1 MDTVLQDLRFGLR
14 MLVKHRAFAAAVVV
28 TLGLGIGVNTVV
40 FSMADL
46 VALRP
51 LPMRNADGVVSMW
64 QSHPDRGAE
73 RIHASYPD
81 FADWRRQATSFED
94 LSARQYTSYN
104 LTGVAEPTRVTACRA
119 TASLFRVW
127 GLPAVEG
134 RVFTDEE
141 DRPGAPRVAVLSHG
155 FWQRQFGSRSDA
167 VGGTVRLDGEPY
179 EVVGVLTPEIEI
191 GGLGTIEVWTPLVPD
206 ADPADREARGLRV
219 DGRLKPGIG
228 LERASAEMRTIV
240 ARLAGEHPASNA
252 GYAVR
257 VVPLRE
263 SVMGAQAYRT
273 VALLSL
279 TVAFV
284 LAIACGNVAS
294 LMLARNAARERETAV
309 RTALGAGRLRVV
321 RQLLTEGAILAL
333 IGGALGVA
341 LAGGG
346 LALMRAVTYERAFQH
361 LRIDVRMVAFSA
373 VVSLVT
379 PLLFGLVPALQAAR
393 ADVISALRDGGS
405 RSVTSRGG
413 RGRRSLVVVQLALAL
428 TLLVVA
434 GLSTRTA
441 VELQTREMGFARRGL
456 VTMRLDLNRSG
467 YGNDERVR
475 QLVGTLVE
483 RLASSPGASG
493 AAATSSL
500 PVVDGAAAVALAVE
514 GQTPSA
520 PGAAPWAA
528 RTVVTAGYFRTLRV
542 ALSQGRDFEAGDSRQ
557 ATPVAIVSRAL
568 ARHYFGDGPDLG
580 RRIRTGAE
588 KEAAPWLTIVGVVE
602 DVQNPNFA
610 EPPLPQVYVPF
621 AQQPQRSLTLVVR
634 SEREAATIAAAR
646 AEVARLDPDQAL
658 WRATSMEQ
666 LLREELNFPRLLAG
680 MFGAFG
686 VVALLLAAIG
696 LYGVVSYAV
705 SQRTREIGVRMA
717 LGAGRGDVLR
727 LVAGQG
733 LALIGTGLVL
743 GLAGGMG
750 MGQAMRSL
758 LVGVSPTDAV
768 TIAGVA
774 VVLGAVAVSATLVP
788 ALRATRLDPTLA
800 LRAE

>member
-14 MLVKHRAFAAAVVV
+14 MLAKHRAFAAAVVV
-28 TLGLGIGVNTVV
+28 TLGLGIGVNTIV

-51 LPMRNADGVVSMW
+51 LPMRNADGVASMW
-64 QSHPDRGAE
+64 LSHPDRGAE
-73 RIHASYPD
+73 RIGVSYAD
-81 FADWRRQATSFED
+81 FVDWRRQATSFQD
-94 LSARQYTSYN
+94 LSARQYASYN
-104 LTGVAEPTRVTACRA
+104 LAGVAEPTRVTACRA

-141 DRPGAPRVAVLSHG
+141 DRKGAPRVAVLSHG
-155 FWQRQFGSRSDA
+155 FWERQFGSRPD
-167 VGGTVRLDGEPY
+167 VIGQTVRLDREQY
-179 EVVGVLTPEIEI
+179 EVIGVLTPEIEI
-191 GGLGTIEVWTPLVPD
+191 GGLSTIDVWTPLVPD
-206 ADPADREARGLRV
+206 ANPTDRDARRLRV
-219 DGRLKPGIG
+219 DGRLKHGVD
-228 LERASAEMRTIV
+228 LEQGGAEMRTIV
-240 ARLAGEHPASNA
+240 ARLAAEHPASNA

-257 VVPLRE
+257 VVSLRQ
-263 SVMGAQAYRT
+263 SVMGPGAYQI

-279 TVAFV
+279 TVVFV

-321 RQLLTEGAILAL
+321 RQLLTEGALLAL
-333 IGGALGVA
+333 AGGALGVA
-341 LAGGG
+341 VAGGG
-346 LALMRAVTYERAFQH
+346 LALMRAVTYERALQQM
-361 LRIDVRMVAFSA
+361 RIDLRMLVFAG
-373 VVSLVT
+373 VVSLLT
-379 PLLFGLVPALQAAR
+379 PLLFGLVPALQAVR
-393 ADVISALRDGGS
+393 ANVVSTLRDSGG

-441 VELQTREMGFARRGL
+441 IELQRRDMGFARRGL
-456 VTMRLDLNRSG
+456 VTMRLDLTPAG
-467 YGNDERVR
+467 YGSDERVR
-475 QLVGTLVE
+475 QLVGPLLE
-483 RLASSPGASG
+483 SLAAVPGARG

-500 PVVDGAAAVALAVE
+500 PVVDSSPATALAVE
-514 GQTPSA
+514 GQAPSV

-528 RTVVTAGYFRTLRV
+528 RTVVTDGYFRTV
-542 ALSQGRDFEAGDSRQ
+542 GISVVQGRGFEDSDSPE
-557 ATPVAIVSRAL
+557 AIPVGAVSRAF
-568 ARHYFGDGPDLG
+568 ARRYFGDGAALG
-580 RRIRTGAE
+580 HRIRVGA
-588 KEAAPWLTIVGVVE
+588 ATDPWLTIVGVVE
-602 DVQNPNFA
+602 DVQNPNLA

-621 AQQPQRSLTLVVR
+621 AQQPVRSLTLVVR
-634 SEREAATIAAAR
+634 SEREAATISAAR

-658 WRATSMEQ
+658 WQTTSMEQ
-666 LLREELNFPRLLAG
+666 LLREELNFRRLLAG

-696 LYGVVSYAV
+696 LYGVISYAV

-727 LVAGQG
+727 LVLSQG
-733 LALIGTGLVL
+733 LAVIGVGLVL

-750 MGQAMRSL
+750 MGQAMRGL

-768 TIAGVA
+768 TIGGVA
-774 VVLGAVAVSATLVP
+774 GVLGAVALFATLVP
-788 ALRATRLDPTLA
+788 ALRATRLDPTEA
-800 LRAE
+800 LRVE